1 MAHWDSV
8 LPGRIV
14 HIKYEDLVRDTASL
28 TKAII
33 GTTGLEWHDEILD
46 FHKKK
51 QAVNT
56 LSTTQVR
63 KGIYTD
69 SLSAWR
75 KYETQLQP
83 LVALVGAHTEF
94 PLETTAPGYS
104 KHVGDEAKTD
114 REVDASHKDEL

>member
-1 MAHWDSV
+1 MEHWDRV

-33 GTTGLEWHDEILD
+33 RTTGLEWHDEILN
-46 FHKKK
+46 FHTKKH
-51 QAVNT
+51 AVNT

-69 SLSAWR
+69 SLQAWR
-75 KYETQLQP
+75 KYEDELRP
-83 LVALVGAHTEF
+83 LVAMIGEYVEF
-94 PLETTAPGYS
+94 QLETTVPGYS
-104 KHVGDEAKTD
+104 TNTNA
-114 REVDASHKDEL
+114 

>member
-1 MAHWDSV
+1 MEHWDRV

-14 HIKYEDLVRDTASL
+14 HVKYEDLVRNTSAL

-33 GTTGLEWHDEILD
+33 GATGLDWHDGILD

-69 SLSAWR
+69 SLQAWR
-75 KYETQLQP
+75 KYEAELQP
-83 LVALVGAHTEF
+83 LVAMIGEHVKF
-94 PLETTAPGYS
+94 QFETTVRGYS
-104 KHVGDEAKTD
+104 NNMIEGVSKQTSMGEF
-114 REVDASHKDEL
+114 